1 MAKWKIIMKLTVR
14 TATKAF
20 SILFLVPLLLAA
32 PGCKPSSPAP
42 APSPSPAPAQAQ
54 TSAPAATETTP
65 AATTSAVAP
74 ETAPSAAKAPAPAT
88 ELPDPVA
95 VVEGEKISRAD
106 LEKAFNSALGA
117 SGMNPDELDPAQK
130 MAGYRE
136 ILDQLIVD
144 KLVARKASSVEIKD
158 ADLEK
163 EISQVKGQF
172 PNEDAFKAAMQ
183 KEGETETS
191 FRENVKRMLQQRQW
205 MEQKVGDKAE
215 VPAADVQK
223 FYEQNK
229 KEFEH
234 PELVRASHILIL
246 TPENADEKTVAEKK
260 KAAEAALVRV
270 TKKKEDFTAVAKE
283 VSEEPGAKQSGGD
296 LSFFPKDRM
305 VPEFAN
311 AAFGMDKGE
320 ISKEPVRT
328 KFGWHII
335 KVTDKKPAGTMPFD
349 EVKQQVTSYL
359 KGAKQRDAIRS
370 VIDSLRAEAK
380 VENKLPDAPKPA
392 PPSTATPAAQ
402 NN

>member
-1 MAKWKIIMKLTVR
+1 MKLTVR

-74 ETAPSAAKAPAPAT
+74 ETAPSAAEAPAPAT

-246 TPENADEKTVAEKK
+246 TPENADDKTVAEKK

>member
-1 MAKWKIIMKLTVR
+1 M
-14 TATKAF
+14 
-20 SILFLVPLLLAA
+20 
-32 PGCKPSSPAP
+32 
-42 APSPSPAPAQAQ
+42 
-54 TSAPAATETTP
+54 
-65 AATTSAVAP
+65 
-74 ETAPSAAKAPAPAT
+74 
-88 ELPDPVA
+88 A

-246 TPENADEKTVAEKK
+246 TPENADDKTVAEKK

>member
-74 ETAPSAAKAPAPAT
+74 ETAPSAAEAPAPAT

>member
-1 MAKWKIIMKLTVR
+1 MKLTVR

-42 APSPSPAPAQAQ
+42 APSPSPSPAPAPAQ

-74 ETAPSAAKAPAPAT
+74 ETAPSAAEAPAPAT

-246 TPENADEKTVAEKK
+246 TPENADDKTVAEKK

>member
-1 MAKWKIIMKLTVR
+1 MKLTVR

-74 ETAPSAAKAPAPAT
+74 ETAPSAAEAPAPAT

-106 LEKAFNSALGA
+106 LEKAFNSALGT

>member
-1 MAKWKIIMKLTVR
+1 MKLHAR
-14 TATKAF
+14 TITKVFPVLF
-20 SILFLVPLLLAA
+20 SLPLLLAA
-32 PGCKPSSPAP
+32 AGCKPSSPAP
-42 APSPSPAPAQAQ
+42 AAATPSPSPTTAQ
-54 TSAPAATETTP
+54 TSAPAAAEVPP
-65 AATTSAVAP
+65 AATTAAAAP
-74 ETAPSAAKAPAPAT
+74 ESAPSTASAAEAPAAAT

-163 EISQVKGQF
+163 EISQFKAQF
-172 PNEDAFKAAMQ
+172 PNEDAFNTVMQ

-205 MEQKVGDKAE
+205 MEQKVGDKAD

-270 TKKKEDFTAVAKE
+270 TKKKEDFTSVAKE

-335 KVTDKKPAGTMPFD
+335 KVTDKKPAGTMPFE

-380 VENKLPDAPKPA
+380 VENKLPDAPKATPPA
-392 PPSTATPAAQ
+392 AAPAAQ

>member
-1 MAKWKIIMKLTVR
+1 MKLTVR

-74 ETAPSAAKAPAPAT
+74 ETAPSAAEAPAPAT

>member
-42 APSPSPAPAQAQ
+42 APSPSPAPAPAQ

-74 ETAPSAAKAPAPAT
+74 ETAPSAAEAPAPAT

-328 KFGWHII
+328 KFGWHVI